1 MRKMIGT
8 IVILL
13 FLYVG
18 FFGCERYHIKP
29 FIAEWLQSDKPE
41 KLGKGIEKV
50 SGKVKEI
57 TDTVVEKGG
66 KVKEIT
72 DTVVEK
78 GDKVIN
84 SSVNE

>member
-18 FFGCERYHIKP
+18 FFGCERYHINP
-29 FIAEWLQSDKPE
+29 FIAEWLQGDKPE
-41 KLGKGIEKV
+41 KLGKDIEKV
-50 SGKVKEI
+50 S
-57 TDTVVEKGG
+57 D

-84 SSVNE
+84 SAVNE

>member
-18 FFGCERYHIKP
+18 FFGCERYHINP
-29 FIAEWLQSDKPE
+29 FIAEWLQGDKPE
-41 KLGKGIEKV
+41 RLGKNIKKV

-57 TDTVVEKGG
+57 TDTLVEKS
-66 KVKEIT
+66 
-72 DTVVEK
+72 
-78 GDKVIN
+78 DKVIN
-84 SSVNE
+84 SAVNE

>member
-41 KLGKGIEKV
+41 KLGKNIEKV

-57 TDTVVEKGG
+57 TDTVVEK
-66 KVKEIT
+66 
-72 DTVVEK
+72 D
-78 GDKVIN
+78 DKVIN

>member
-1 MRKMIGT
+1 MRKLIGT

-18 FFGCERYHIKP
+18 FFGWERYNIKP

-41 KLGKGIEKV
+41 KLGKNLEKA
-50 SGKVKEI
+50 SGKVNGVTNTAI
-57 TDTVVEKGG
+57 
-66 KVKEIT
+66 KV
-72 DTVVEK
+72 

-84 SSVNE
+84 SVVNK

>member
-1 MRKMIGT
+1 MRKLIGT

-13 FLYVG
+13 FFYVG

-41 KLGKGIEKV
+41 KLGKNIEKV

-57 TDTVVEKGG
+57 TDTVVEKS
-66 KVKEIT
+66 
-72 DTVVEK
+72 
-78 GDKVIN
+78 DKVIN
-84 SSVNE
+84 SAVNE

>member
-1 MRKMIGT
+1 MRKLIGT
-8 IVILL
+8 IVI
-13 FLYVG
+13 
-18 FFGCERYHIKP
+18 FGCERYHIKP

-41 KLGKGIEKV
+41 KLGKNIEKV
-50 SGKVKEI
+50 SN
-57 TDTVVEKGG
+57 

-84 SSVNE
+84 SAVNE

>member
-1 MRKMIGT
+1 MRKLIGT

-41 KLGKGIEKV
+41 KLGKNIERV

-57 TDTVVEKGG
+57 TDTVVEKG
-66 KVKEIT
+66 
-72 DTVVEK
+72 DN
-78 GDKVIN
+78 VIN
-84 SSVNE
+84 LTVNE

>member
-41 KLGKGIEKV
+41 KLGKDIEKV

-57 TDTVVEKGG
+57 TDTVVEK
-66 KVKEIT
+66 
-72 DTVVEK
+72 D
-78 GDKVIN
+78 DKVIN
-84 SSVNE
+84 SSVIK

>member
-1 MRKMIGT
+1 MRKLIGT

-18 FFGCERYHIKP
+18 FFGSERYNIKP
-29 FIAEWLQSDKPE
+29 FIAEWLQSDRPE
-41 KLGKGIEKV
+41 KLGKNMEKV
-50 SGKVKEI
+50 SGN
-57 TDTVVEKGG
+57 
-66 KVKEIT
+66 VKEIT

-84 SSVNE
+84 LVVNE

>member
-41 KLGKGIEKV
+41 KLGKNIEKV
-50 SGKVKEI
+50 SGKVN
-57 TDTVVEKGG
+57 
-66 KVKEIT
+66 
-72 DTVVEK
+72 VEK

-84 SSVNE
+84 SAVNE

>member
-18 FFGCERYHIKP
+18 FFGCERYHIKA

-41 KLGKGIEKV
+41 KLGKNIEKV

-57 TDTVVEKGG
+57 TDTVVEK
-66 KVKEIT
+66 
-72 DTVVEK
+72 D
-78 GDKVIN
+78 DKVIN

>member
-41 KLGKGIEKV
+41 KLGKDIEKV

-57 TDTVVEKGG
+57 TDTVVEK
-66 KVKEIT
+66 
-72 DTVVEK
+72 D
-78 GDKVIN
+78 DKVIN

>member
-57 TDTVVEKGG
+57 TDTVVEKG
-66 KVKEIT
+66 
-72 DTVVEK
+72 
-78 GDKVIN
+78 DKVIN